1 MSDFFQHPNALI
13 DDGVSIGAG
22 TRVWAFAHI
31 VKGATVGRDC
41 NICDHTFIEGGVS
54 IGDRVTVK
62 CGVYLWDGVVLED
75 DVYVGPCVAFT
86 NDPYPRSKKYLPEYA
101 RTILKRGCSIGANA
115 TILPG
120 IIIGQWSMIGAGS
133 IVTRSV
139 PDYAL
144 VVGNPARPKGWIC
157 RCGRPLPIDKNGI
170 LRCECGKLFQL
181 RTEQIE
187 EITNEDR
194 DL

>member
-41 NICDHTFIEGGVS
+41 NICDHTFIEGGAS

-62 CGVYLWDGVVLED
+62 CGVYLWDGVALED

-86 NDPYPRSKKYLPEYA
+86 NDPYPRSKKYLHEYA
-101 RTILKRGCSIGANA
+101 NLKARLLHWRQRYHSSWNHN
-115 TILPG
+115 
-120 IIIGQWSMIGAGS
+120 
-133 IVTRSV
+133 RSV
-139 PDYAL
+139 VNDRRGVNRDPERAGL
-144 VVGNPARPKGWIC
+144 RF
-157 RCGRPLPIDKNGI
+157 GRRQPCQTQRL
-170 LRCECGKLFQL
+170 
-181 RTEQIE
+181 
-187 EITNEDR
+187 
-194 DL
+194 DLSMRKAVDHR